1 VPDAEALA
9 AERRSRIEHAF
20 REAFAPLHLDV
31 LDEGHRHRGHA
42 GAAGGGGHFRVTIV
56 SQVFAGHSRVE
67 RHRMLYAA
75 LGDAV
80 GTDIHALALHAWTPE
95 EYRERE
101 G

>member
-1 VPDAEALA
+1 VPDAGALA
-9 AERRSRIEHAF
+9 AERRSQIEHAF
-20 REAFAPLHLDV
+20 REAFDPLHLDV

-56 SQVFAGHSRVE
+56 SQAFAGHSRVE

-101 G
+101 R

>member
-1 VPDAEALA
+1 MVDAVAVA
-9 AERRSRIEHAF
+9 AARRSQIERVF
-20 REAFAPLHLDV
+20 REAFTPLHLDV

-56 SQVFAGHSRVE
+56 SQAFAGHSRVE